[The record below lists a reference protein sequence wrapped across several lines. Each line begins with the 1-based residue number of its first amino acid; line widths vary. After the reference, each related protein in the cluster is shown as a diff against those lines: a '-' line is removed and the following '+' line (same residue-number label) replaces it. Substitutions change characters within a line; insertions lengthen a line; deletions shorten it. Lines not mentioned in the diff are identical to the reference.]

1 MRKTNSIVSTTA
13 GIKRKS
19 RKKSAAELPERPESF
34 SVRARAN
41 SEGKA
46 SKGDSG
52 LGTRALRTRDYLIQT
67 AKALFLERG
76 YGGTTIDHIAEAAG
90 VSRASFYT
98 YFPSKRETLLAAGTE
113 GLELSMRTIAAL
125 ADIPDKWTL
134 DHLKA
139 WIKSYLDY
147 LDNHG
152 GFLLVWSQAAWKDDE
167 LRSIGI
173 KGSMRASGIIGAELQ
188 RLGASN
194 LTDPRI
200 QGQAVMAMLDRFWY
214 VWRVTKAPFKEQDVI
229 DGLAHFMEAILG
241 RPR

>member
-1 MRKTNSIVSTTA
+1 MTNPAGTKRKPRKT
-13 GIKRKS
+13 
-19 RKKSAAELPERPESF
+19 SAAASPERPQSF
-34 SVRARAN
+34 SVRARAS

-46 SKGDSG
+46 SEGESG

-98 YFPSKRETLLAAGTE
+98 YFPSKRETLLAAGVE
-113 GLELSMRTIAAL
+113 GLELGMKTVVAIAN
-125 ADIPDKWTL
+125 IPDKWTL
-134 DHLKA
+134 DHLKT

-167 LRSIGI
+167 LRSIGV
-173 KGSMRASGIIGAELQ
+173 KGSMRAAGIIGAELQ

-200 QGQAVMAMLDRFWY
+200 QGQAVLAMLDRFWY
-214 VWRVTKAPFKEQDVI
+214 VWRITKAPFKEQDVI
-229 DGLAHFMEAILG
+229 DGLAHFIEAILG